1 MHVIHHVGRRLE
13 DEPAAKRATTTVR
26 RAMGA
31 ALPPRTRKRITQRL
45 NMDHPPREKWDRLQR
60 HYAFWQQKWGWD
72 MLNPDM
78 DAVLERW
85 GGTEV
90 CWRYDDALRAA
101 GEEILAR

>member
-1 MHVIHHVGRRLE
+1 
-13 DEPAAKRATTTVR
+13 
-26 RAMGA
+26 
-31 ALPPRTRKRITQRL
+31 
-45 NMDHPPREKWDRLQR
+45 
-60 HYAFWQQKWGWD
+60 